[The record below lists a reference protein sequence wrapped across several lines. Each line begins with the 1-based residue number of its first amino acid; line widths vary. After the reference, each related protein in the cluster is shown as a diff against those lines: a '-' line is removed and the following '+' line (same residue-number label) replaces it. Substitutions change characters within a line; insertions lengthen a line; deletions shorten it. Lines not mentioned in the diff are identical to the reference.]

1 MEHNYGTQY
10 DRYYVALGLP
20 IKKDCHEIDYD
31 AFRNLVRHF
40 LTDDFVGVGGGLI
53 VNPEA
58 GEVFTLTRD
67 EKKKL
72 VAIAAEE
79 NSGKVP
85 LFSGA
90 CATDTRQTALEAK
103 DAIDEGA
110 DGIFVMPPIGCL
122 DVTLGWDVR
131 RFPEVYSNV
140 CKAIADKVDVPFI
153 AHGAG
158 PKDPVYGLSY
168 PIETLDAILD
178 EVPNLVGWKM
188 MYNYKA
194 LRDVA
199 YHLRE
204 REARTGR
211 HVGILQASAHLYLE
225 SALMGI
231 MDGSV
236 SCFWN
241 YAKEPNVALLNAIGE
256 KRWEDAR
263 RIYVDEGLFQ
273 LHNAVGKSHSR
284 LHTTFKV
291 AAWLTGLYPTPFLR
305 APMILPLK
313 AEVMELKA
321 ALERAGR
328 PVIPEEEI
336 MKVYNKLPR

>member
-1 MEHNYGTQY
+1 MAQEYGRKY

-20 IKKDCHEIDYD
+20 IQEDGHTIDYE
-31 AFRNLVRHF
+31 AFRGLVRHF
-40 LTDDFVGVGGGLI
+40 LTDDFVDIGGGLI

-79 NSGKVP
+79 NNGKVP

-90 CATDTRQTALEAK
+90 CATDTRETAIEAK
-103 DAIDEGA
+103 DAVDEGA

-140 CKAIADKVDVPFI
+140 CKAIADRVDVPFI

-168 PIETLDAILD
+168 PVETLDAILD

-188 MYNYKA
+188 MYNYQA
-194 LRDVA
+194 LRNVA
-199 YHLRE
+199 FHLRE
-204 REARTGR
+204 REAKTGR

-225 SALMGI
+225 AALMGI

-241 YAKEPNVALLNAIGE
+241 YAKEPNVALLRAIRDG
-256 KRWEDAR
+256 RWEDAR
-263 RIYVDEGLFQ
+263 RIYLDGGLFQ
-273 LHNAVGKSHSR
+273 LHNLVGKTHSR
-284 LHTTFKV
+284 LHTVFKA
-291 AAWLTGLYPTPFLR
+291 AAWLTGLYPTPYLR
-305 APMILPLK
+305 APMLPPLK
-313 AEVMELKA
+313 SEVLELKA
-321 ALERAGR
+321 ALQKAGC
-328 PVIPEEEI
+328 PVISEEEI